1 MKKSDGTEKQPA
13 PAETSATKMP
23 SAEKKQPATAETA
36 AAKQPAAVAIIALG
50 SNMGDREM
58 YLRRAWEEIEGRA
71 GHITKASS
79 IMETEAYG
87 YTDQDNFL
95 NMVLEI
101 ETGLSPHRLLAE
113 LLTIEAEL
121 GRVRTIHWGPRTI
134 DLDII
139 YYGEQIID
147 DDDLR
152 VPHPDLHNR
161 EFVLR
166 PIAEIEPEWYDPKRQ
181 KTVGQMLDEL
191 I

>member
-1 MKKSDGTEKQPA
+1 
-13 PAETSATKMP
+13 
-23 SAEKKQPATAETA
+23 
-36 AAKQPAAVAIIALG
+36 
-50 SNMGDREM
+50 
-58 YLRRAWEEIEGRA
+58 
-71 GHITKASS
+71 
-79 IMETEAYG
+79 METEAYG

-139 YYGEQIID
+139 YYGDQIID

>member
-1 MKKSDGTEKQPA
+1 MKM
-13 PAETSATKMP
+13 SAGMT
-23 SAEKKQPATAETA
+23 KQPATAGAAAEAKQPATAGTA
-36 AAKQPAAVAIIALG
+36 AAKQPATAAIIALG

-71 GHITKASS
+71 GHITKTSS

-139 YYGEQIID
+139 YYGDQIID

-161 EFVLR
+161 EFVLK